1 MPELPEVETIR
12 RGVEP
17 HVVGRTIAKVIVR
30 EPRLRWPVPST
41 LAAFAE
47 GRRITGTSRRGK
59 YLLLH
64 LSGSALS
71 PTPLPQAGEG
81 LEDRIIIHLGMS
93 GRVFVLDAHHTLLKH
108 DHLDLV
114 LDDGRCLRYH
124 DPRRFGAVL
133 PWAASEGEH
142 VLMQTMGPEPFSEA
156 FHGEYLF
163 EKSRQKTTAVKTFLM
178 DGGVVVGA
186 GNIYA
191 AESLFRAR
199 IRPTRAAGKVTRTE
213 YALLAVKVREVLQ
226 EAITQGG
233 TTLRDFAGADG
244 AAGYFQQDLFVYGR
258 EGLPC
263 RVCGTPIKL
272 LRLGNRQSCYCPQC
286 QR

>member
-30 EPRLRWPVPST
+30 DVRLRWPVPAQF
-41 LAAFAE
+41 AAFAE

-64 LSGSALS
+64 LDAREGG
-71 PTPLPQAGEG
+71 GE
-81 LEDRIIIHLGMS
+81 DKIIVHLGMS
-93 GRVFVLDAHHTLLKH
+93 GRVFVLDANHALLKH

-114 LDDGRCLRYH
+114 LDDGHVLRYH

-133 PWAASEGEH
+133 PWPAAEGEH
-142 VLMQTMGPEPFSEA
+142 ALMQTMGPEPFSDA
-156 FHGEYLF
+156 FSGEYLF
-163 EKSRQKTTAVKTFLM
+163 ERSRRKTTAVKTFLM

-199 IRPTRAAGKVTRTE
+199 IRPTRAAGKVTRLE
-213 YALLAVKVREVLQ
+213 YALLAEKVREVLQ

-263 RVCGTPIKL
+263 RVCGTAIKL